1 MGKGEIMHKDI
12 GEKINLLR
20 NSKNMTLKELSKKVD
35 LSTSFLSQ
43 AERGLTSITIN
54 TLKKIATA
62 LEVDMNY
69 FFCPPK
75 SNGPLVRRSYFN
87 EIFRIDESKFIYY
100 NLGSDLVNKKLDP
113 MIVTILP
120 GEKGESLVLSGHP
133 GEEFLYVLEG
143 IFTFIIDNKEHEMFP
158 GDSIHFSSSVP
169 HDWVN
174 HSSKLVKI
182 LIVST
187 PSLI

>member
-1 MGKGEIMHKDI
+1 MHNDI
-12 GEKINLLR
+12 GEKVNQLR
-20 NSKNMTLKELSKKVD
+20 SSKNMTLKELSEKVD

-54 TLKKIATA
+54 TLKKIAAA

-69 FFCPPK
+69 FFSPPESIK
-75 SNGPLVRRSYFN
+75 PLIRRSY
-87 EIFRIDESKFIYY
+87 EQEVFRIDESKFIYY

-120 GEKGESLVLSGHP
+120 GEIGENIVLSGHP

-143 IFTFIIDNKEHEMFP
+143 IFTIMIDKNEHEMFP
-158 GDSIHFSSSVP
+158 GDSIHFSSTVP

-174 HSSKLVKI
+174 HTNKLVKI
-182 LIVST
+182 LIVSS
-187 PSLI
+187 PSLF

>member
-1 MGKGEIMHKDI
+1 MHKDI

-20 NSKNMTLKELSKKVD
+20 NSKKMTLKELSEKVN

-54 TLKKIATA
+54 TLKKIAGA
-62 LEVDMNY
+62 LEVDMNF

-75 SNGPLVRRSYFN
+75 SNPPLIRRSYFN

-100 NLGSDLVNKKLDP
+100 NLGSELIDKKLDP

-120 GEKGESLVLSGHP
+120 GEKGEKVILSEHP

-143 IFTFIIDNKEHEMFP
+143 IFTIIIDNKEHEMFS

-169 HDWVN
+169 HDWLN

-182 LIVST
+182 LIVSS